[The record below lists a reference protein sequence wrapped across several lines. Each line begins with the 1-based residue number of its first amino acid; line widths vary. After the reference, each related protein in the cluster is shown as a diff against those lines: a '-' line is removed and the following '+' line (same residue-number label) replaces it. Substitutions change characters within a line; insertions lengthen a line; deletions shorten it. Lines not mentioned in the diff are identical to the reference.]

1 MNKDTS
7 ASKQRSVQSLI
18 AGLFTSAV
26 TSGRIKNSKKH
37 LHDLYDLS
45 YRHQVLRL
53 LLVAAMTICAGLGY
67 VNLFSSPMLAAF
79 ELTFALYS
87 FVLIL
92 LSRPKRLLFKIS
104 LLFLLALYSLLLF
117 ALAFPGEHK
126 TAVVW
131 ILAIPVLSHF
141 LLGRWYG
148 LWISVTFIML
158 SIIIVVGRS
167 LLLDEAANIF
177 LHVNELLAAL
187 VILAISHVYE
197 VSRVR
202 AHYKLLH
209 LATTDNLTSLANRT
223 RFLDVFERERNHA
236 ERNKTPFSMLLID
249 LDDFKLVND
258 RYGHDV
264 GDDVLRY
271 VAASIQHRIRKTD
284 LACRIGGEEFG
295 ILLPGADL
303 SRAIGVAEDIRK
315 AIADVPYAK
324 AEIVIP
330 LSVSTGVAE
339 YGEDGVD
346 LASLYS
352 AADGFMYK
360 AKAAGRNKTF
370 SRQANSSH
378 NKHKLN
384 GMQIAH

>member
-7 ASKQRSVQSLI
+7 ASLQGSGQGLISKLLRSVTSSLR
-18 AGLFTSAV
+18 V
-26 TSGRIKNSKKH
+26 KSKKED
-37 LHDLYDLS
+37 LHDLG

-53 LLVAAMTICAGLGY
+53 LLMASIVISAGLGY
-67 VNLFSSPMLAAF
+67 ANWHVSPVLSVLELGFSAYTVVLF
-79 ELTFALYS
+79 
-87 FVLIL
+87 L
-92 LSRPKRLLFKIS
+92 LSRPERLQFRIS
-104 LLFLLALYSLLLF
+104 LFFLLVMFSLLLF

-131 ILAIPVLSHF
+131 ILGIPVLSHF

-148 LWISVTFIML
+148 LWISLVFILL
-158 SIIIVVGRS
+158 SAFIVIARS
-167 LLLDEAANIF
+167 LLLGEAANIF
-177 LHVNELLAAL
+177 LHMNELLAAL
-187 VILAISHVYE
+187 VILATSHVYE
-197 VSRVR
+197 ISHVQ
-202 AHYKLLH
+202 AHNKLLH
-209 LATTDNLTSLANRT
+209 LATTDNLTSLANRA

-236 ERNKTPFSMLLID
+236 ERNKTQFSMLLID

-258 RYGHDV
+258 NFGHDV

-271 VAASIQHRIRKTD
+271 VAASIKHRIRKTD

-295 ILLPGADL
+295 ILLPGANL
-303 SRAIGVAEDIRK
+303 QRAIGVAEDIRK

-324 AEIVIP
+324 GETVIP

-346 LASLYS
+346 LETLYS

-370 SRQANSSH
+370 SREANSEGSGSE
-378 NKHKLN
+378 LA
-384 GMQIAH
+384 GIQLAH